1 MPSYL
6 SVEQILLQSSINQ
19 NTSQYRYSENEK
31 LLLDEAEQVYNK
43 IVDAIT
49 NSCINK
55 MPNDTGIISEIA
67 GSWNTR

>member
-19 NTSQYRYSENEK
+19 ITSQYRYSENENEK

-49 NSCINK
+49 NSCINE
-55 MPNDTGIISEIA
+55 MPNDTGIISKIA
-67 GSWNTR
+67 GS